1 MNKDDFGSFGG
12 SLTADVLEFN
22 LDAIP
27 APDTLYIH
35 MTRGERKI
43 ADELRKAFGGFRRVV
58 IDVDGERHEYDADT
72 LIALLEELEV
82 DDGR

>member
-1 MNKDDFGSFGG
+1 MLSVDDFGGFGS
-12 SLTADVLEFN
+12 SLIADGHKFN
-22 LDAIP
+22 LDSIP

-58 IDVDGERHEYDADT
+58 IDVDGEKHEYDAEA
-72 LIALLEELEV
+72 LIALLEGLEV
-82 DDGR
+82 RDD